1 MEIRDSRT
9 NQPFSDTAN
18 NFASDSDTGP
28 PSVAKRAR
36 PTAAYLACTA
46 MQRVSS
52 LLPSWDRNRS
62 SANSITNG
70 HARKNSVD
78 KVRGWADR
86 IPSRSSRLAKEA
98 FWPTTLDKECE
109 KAARILKSFCND
121 GFSTPD
127 DRPGSPLTSSSTQS
141 SSRILK
147 KIPPRLIQNAVGLAV
162 FTSMRSGLWTS
173 GSGGSGILVARK
185 TDGSWSPPSGLVL
198 QTPSLG
204 FVIGVDI
211 YDCVLI
217 INNFNVLEA
226 FARPKLT
233 LGTDV
238 TLTTGPLVSLG
249 LLENDV
255 TWTDLS
261 EAAITYVKGKGQFS
275 DVKLEGTII
284 QERREENERFYGM
297 TLGVAKILAGDINQ
311 SLPQV
316 RPLTEVLKA
325 AEGRVDYDTTL
336 VESLSSQP
344 APSDATIEHSVAGH
358 LSHSFGVPTPEDPD
372 PFGVLALEMAGVGIR
387 EAGTHLRPESSQFEY
402 HPSPTSP
409 AFPRG
414 KRGSVDTAMS
424 RSNRGSYMS
433 NKTVGTEKSQTTD
446 ACTQT
451 FSATPETTPSH
462 SQSQS
467 EDGHQRHSSD
477 EVQERK
483 EPVEADYT
491 KIDISSLRKL
501 SSFPDLEE
509 TTPVATQDNIG
520 TTVSV
525 DAREKSE
532 EFEENGVKKDLVEDC
547 SPITAMNNDNEGY
560 ADDEE
565 GEDSSVYGTD
575 DNDIENDGD
584 YDCDGES
591 DDDEEAVVFEIAT
604 TQAPTRVA
612 MVGTQVL
619 QAKGAVVTIPKRMPP
634 PLPTRSPAR
643 ASRRRSQM
651 IDVGN
656 MVGSPLRKEFDPIE
670 ISGGATPRASK
681 ILEPIS
687 NTKSHDTTENY
698 DNVTEIKILE
708 NSTDSESTLAHEIQE
723 RSVKRSS
730 QIVQGSLTEEQHDL
744 GAVHKATASI
754 A

>member
-1 MEIRDSRT
+1 
-9 NQPFSDTAN
+9 
-18 NFASDSDTGP
+18 
-28 PSVAKRAR
+28 
-36 PTAAYLACTA
+36 

-62 SANSITNG
+62 SASSITNG

-127 DRPGSPLTSSSTQS
+127 DRPGSPLTSSSMQS

-261 EAAITYVKGKGQFS
+261 DAAITYVKAKGQFS
-275 DVKLEGTII
+275 EVKLEGTVI

-297 TLGVAKILAGDINQ
+297 TLGVAKILSGDINQ

-344 APSDATIEHSVAGH
+344 APSDATIEHSVATH
-358 LSHSFGVPTPEDPD
+358 LSHSFGVPTLEDPD
-372 PFGVLALEMAGVGIR
+372 PFGVMALEMAGVGIR

-446 ACTQT
+446 AYTQT

-467 EDGHQRHSSD
+467 EDGHQRHSTD

-483 EPVEADYT
+483 DPVEVDYT

-509 TTPVATQDNIG
+509 TTPVATQDSTSTMTIG
-520 TTVSV
+520 I
-525 DAREKSE
+525 DARENNKN
-532 EFEENGVKKDLVEDC
+532 FEENESKKDQAEDR
-547 SPITAMNNDNEGY
+547 SPTPAINNDNESY

-565 GEDSSVYGTD
+565 DEDSSVHGTD

-584 YDCDGES
+584 YDCDDES
-591 DDDEEAVVFEIAT
+591 DEEEEAVVFEVAT
-604 TQAPTRVA
+604 AQAPTRVA
-612 MVGTQVL
+612 MVGTPVL
-619 QAKGAVVTIPKRMPP
+619 QAKGAVVNIPKRIPP

-651 IDVGN
+651 VDVGS
-656 MVGSPLRKEFDPIE
+656 MAGSPLRKEFDPIE
-670 ISGGATPRASK
+670 VSGGATPRASK
-681 ILEPIS
+681 ILEPTS
-687 NTKSHDTTENY
+687 DTKSHDMTEN
-698 DNVTEIKILE
+698 DDMAEIKILE

-730 QIVQGSLTEEQHDL
+730 HIVQGSMTKEQRDL
-744 GAVHKATASI
+744 RAVHKATASI

>member
-1 MEIRDSRT
+1 
-9 NQPFSDTAN
+9 
-18 NFASDSDTGP
+18 
-28 PSVAKRAR
+28 
-36 PTAAYLACTA
+36 

-62 SANSITNG
+62 SASSIASG
-70 HARKNSVD
+70 HARKNSVE
-78 KVRGWADR
+78 KVRGWADK
-86 IPSRSSRLAKEA
+86 IPSARSSRLAKEA
-98 FWPTTLDKECE
+98 FWPSTLDKECE
-109 KAARILKSFCND
+109 KAARILKSFCSD

-127 DRPGSPLTSSSTQS
+127 DRPGSPLTSSSTHS

-185 TDGSWSPPSGLVL
+185 TDGTWSPPSGLVL

-217 INNFNVLEA
+217 INNFTVLEA

-238 TLTTGPLVSLG
+238 VMSTGPLVSLG

-261 EAAITYVKGKGQFS
+261 DAAITYVKAKGQFS
-275 DVKLEGTII
+275 DVKLDGTVI

-297 TLGVAKILAGDINQ
+297 TLGVAKILSGDINQ

-325 AEGRVDYDTTL
+325 AEGRVDYDTAL

-344 APSDATIEHSVAGH
+344 APSDVTIEHPVISH
-358 LSHSFGVPTPEDPD
+358 LSPAFGLPTTDDPD

-409 AFPRG
+409 VFPKG

-433 NKTVGTEKSQTTD
+433 NRTVNTEKSQTTD

-451 FSATPETTPSH
+451 FSATPETTPTH

-467 EDGHQRHSSD
+467 EDGHQQHSPD
-477 EVQERK
+477 EVQETK
-483 EPVEADYT
+483 EPVEIDYT
-491 KIDISSLRKL
+491 KIDISSLRML
-501 SSFPDLEE
+501 SNFPDLEE
-509 TTPVATQDNIG
+509 TTPEPLPGNTDTLISTIAE
-520 TTVSV
+520 
-525 DAREKSE
+525 EKGKHIDIDEAE
-532 EFEENGVKKDLVEDC
+532 EDKTGDD
-547 SPITAMNNDNEGY
+547 SSITAVDNENEDY

-565 GEDSSVYGTD
+565 DEGSSVYGTD
-575 DNDIENDGD
+575 DNEIGNDEESD
-584 YDCDGES
+584 Y
-591 DDDEEAVVFEIAT
+591 DDDEEEEEDDDDEEEPVVFEIAT
-604 TQAPTRVA
+604 AQAPARVA
-612 MVGTQVL
+612 MVGTQVV
-619 QAKGAVVTIPKRMPP
+619 QAKGAVVNITKRAPP
-634 PLPTRSPAR
+634 PLPVRSPAR
-643 ASRRRSQM
+643 TSRRRSQM
-651 IDVGN
+651 TDVGS
-656 MVGSPLRKEFDPIE
+656 MVSSPLRKEFDPVE
-670 ISGGATPRASK
+670 LSGGATPRASK
-681 ILEPIS
+681 MLEPTSDTANGEIS
-687 NTKSHDTTENY
+687 QTPITATG
-698 DNVTEIKILE
+698 VEISE
-708 NSTDSESTLAHEIQE
+708 NSLDPEIVLAPEFQE
-723 RSVKRSS
+723 RSVKRASHA
-730 QIVQGSLTEEQHDL
+730 LR
-744 GAVHKATASI
+744 TASTQEPSDLRGHRKVTSV

>member
-1 MEIRDSRT
+1 
-9 NQPFSDTAN
+9 
-18 NFASDSDTGP
+18 
-28 PSVAKRAR
+28 
-36 PTAAYLACTA
+36 

-62 SANSITNG
+62 SASSFTNG
-70 HARKNSVD
+70 HARKNSIE

-86 IPSRSSRLAKEA
+86 IPSSRSSRLAKEA
-98 FWPTTLDKECE
+98 FWPSTLDKECE
-109 KAARILKSFCND
+109 KAARILKSFCSD
-121 GFSTPD
+121 GFSTLD
-127 DRPGSPLTSSSTQS
+127 DRPGSPFTTSSTQS

-185 TDGSWSPPSGLVL
+185 TDGTWSPPSGLVL

-217 INNFNVLEA
+217 INNFTVLEA

-238 TLTTGPLVSLG
+238 ILSTGPLVSLG

-261 EAAITYVKGKGQFS
+261 DAAVTYVKAKGQFS
-275 DVKLEGTII
+275 EVKLEGTVI
-284 QERREENERFYGM
+284 QERRDENERFYGM
-297 TLGVAKILAGDINQ
+297 TLGVAKILSGDINQ
-311 SLPQV
+311 SLPQL

-325 AEGRVDYDTTL
+325 AEGRVDYDTAL

-344 APSDATIEHSVAGH
+344 APSDATIEHPVASH
-358 LSHSFGVPTPEDPD
+358 LSSSFGLPTSADPD

-409 AFPRG
+409 VFPKG

-433 NKTVGTEKSQTTD
+433 NRTVGTEKSQTTD

-451 FSATPETTPSH
+451 YSATPETTPETTPTH

-467 EDGHQRHSSD
+467 EDGHQQHSSD
-477 EVQERK
+477 EIQAIK
-483 EPVEADYT
+483 EPEEVDYT
-491 KIDISSLRKL
+491 KIDISSLRML
-501 SSFPDLEE
+501 SNFPDLEE
-509 TTPVATQDNIG
+509 TTPEVLPNSPG
-520 TTVSV
+520 TLMSTNAEET
-525 DAREKSE
+525 DKHTEKFEAKE
-532 EFEENGVKKDLVEDC
+532 EMAGAH
-547 SPITAMNNDNEGY
+547 SPIPAVDNENDDY

-565 GEDSSVYGTD
+565 DEDSSVYGTD
-575 DNDIENDGD
+575 DNDIENDEESD
-584 YDCDGES
+584 YDDES
-591 DDDEEAVVFEIAT
+591 DDLEEAVVFEVAT
-604 TQAPTRVA
+604 AQAPTRVA
-612 MVGTQVL
+612 MVGTQVM
-619 QAKGAVVTIPKRMPP
+619 QAKGAVVNIPKRAPP

-643 ASRRRSQM
+643 TSRRRSQM
-651 IDVGN
+651 TDVGS
-656 MVGSPLRKEFDPIE
+656 MVSSPLRKEFDPVE
-670 ISGGATPRASK
+670 VLGGATPRASK
-681 ILEPIS
+681 LLEPVSDATGNEMSQIP
-687 NTKSHDTTENY
+687 HDTAG
-698 DNVTEIKILE
+698 VQSPE
-708 NSTDSESTLAHEIQE
+708 NSTDLETTLAPEFQE
-723 RSVKRSS
+723 RSAKR
-730 QIVQGSLTEEQHDL
+730 GSHTLQASLMERQPDL
-744 GAVHKATASI
+744 GADHKVATSVA
-754 A
+754 